1 MDVYNSLLII
11 ILLISAGTWRPRDVP
26 WRSLK
31 GPNVLNLQGTF
42 GGLLGDQH
50 KTWWFD
56 KKKVF
61 LNAIVLLLHIYY
73 RFLLEK
79 QIFESSKWGRLQDPV
94 MERPGHQIMGR
105 SEDARGTSVIQ
116 SVLLR
121 FVLHMQKII

>member
-1 MDVYNSLLII
+1 M
-11 ILLISAGTWRPRDVP
+11 
-26 WRSLK
+26 
-31 GPNVLNLQGTF
+31 
-42 GGLLGDQH
+42 
-50 KTWWFD
+50 
-56 KKKVF
+56 F
-61 LNAIVLLLHIYY
+61 LDAIVLLLHIYY

-121 FVLHMQKII
+121 FVIHMQKII

>member
-1 MDVYNSLLII
+1 M
-11 ILLISAGTWRPRDVP
+11 
-26 WRSLK
+26 
-31 GPNVLNLQGTF
+31 
-42 GGLLGDQH
+42 
-50 KTWWFD
+50 
-56 KKKVF
+56 F
-61 LNAIVLLLHIYY
+61 LDAIVPLLHIYY

-121 FVLHMQKII
+121 FVIHMQKNNLIKHKLYKKRSKQAVYSISECEETDQICSPLRISLSINAE